1 MTLLEIATILA
12 ARDGKPEPTNGEDF
26 AAYNIPMFAGCQYCG
41 ETLAVYNAHPQ
52 HNGYVSC
59 KQCSRAPFVDMEE
72 WEARQELEASA
83 HDSTQEEA
91 HDDDNYVH
99 LR

>member
-12 ARDGKPEPTNGEDF
+12 SRDGKPEPTTGEDF
-26 AAYNIPMFAGCQYCG
+26 AAYGMQMFHGCQYCG

-59 KQCSRAPFVDMEE
+59 KQCSQAPFVDMDE
-72 WEARQELEASA
+72 WEDRLELEAAATGASV
-83 HDSTQEEA
+83 DPQTQ
-91 HDDDNYVH
+91 DPV
-99 LR
+99 